1 MVSKKIDYKKV
12 DKLKA
17 DDYTTAQIAKK
28 LNVSYSAIY
37 NYFQNKKD
45 VKKEGTIYN
54 CCDDE
59 KEVEIEEISPKSKK
73 SKVEPRPVDACEGR
87 NPDGTFIPGVNYNG
101 SVRNNLKKIFLHWAE
116 KKDELDVEEDDTN
129 MVKFVKRVWRSAID
143 GEDKACEIIARYLM
157 STPRPA
163 TFINEFPIQLKTK
176 TPKELK
182 ESMEIVLDYVTQGDL
197 DIDSG
202 EKLMNALEM
211 HRAFIA
217 AVDFQENL
225 KETQRQFMEAQE
237 KRKIEDRE
245 RLSQLQQL
253 QELTRSQNV
262 KQTLAGKK

>member
-1 MVSKKIDYKKV
+1 MSKKIDYKKV
-12 DKLKA
+12 EKLKA
-17 DDYTTAQIAKK
+17 DDYTIAQIAKK

-37 NYFQNKKD
+37 NYFQNKKVVEKD
-45 VKKEGTIYN
+45 AS
-54 CCDDE
+54 DDE
-59 KEVEIEEISPKSKK
+59 EIFDEIEPEIKEAAPEKK
-73 SKVEPRPVDACEGR
+73 KAKVSPRPVDACEGR
-87 NPDGTFIPGVNYNG
+87 NPDGTFTAGVNYNN
-101 SVRNNLKKIFLHWAE
+101 SVRNNLKKIFLHLAE
-116 KKDELDVEEDDTN
+116 KKDELDFEEDDSN
-129 MVKFVKRVWRSAID
+129 MVKYVKRVWRSAID

-182 ESMEIVLDYVTQGDL
+182 ESMEIVLDYVTKGDL
-197 DIDSG
+197 DVDSG